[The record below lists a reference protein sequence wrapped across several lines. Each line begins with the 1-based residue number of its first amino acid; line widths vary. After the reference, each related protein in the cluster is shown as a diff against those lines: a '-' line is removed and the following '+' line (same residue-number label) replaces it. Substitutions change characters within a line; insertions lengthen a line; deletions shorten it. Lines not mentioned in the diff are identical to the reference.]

1 MSELI
6 SDRILDNLNRL
17 KMWHSA
23 EVLPILDKQAQ
34 SESWSYLTFL
44 DHLLEEEVAA
54 KEKRRV
60 VSSLK
65 VAGLPFEKSIEEYDF
80 TFHPHLDKRRVMQ
93 LFDLD
98 FISQKANVI
107 FLGPPGVGKT
117 HLAVALAIKAC
128 MYGFSIHFTTMSD
141 LIRKMEIDEE
151 SGRVNRGRVHFRSA
165 VVVVDEVGYMPITQ
179 IQSHLFFKFVA
190 TRYERSS
197 TIITSNKIFSE
208 WSECLGDPVIATAIL
223 DRLLHH
229 CHVIPI
235 KGNSYR
241 MKNYH
246 DKLNLE
252 KERQ

>member
-6 SDRILDNLNRL
+6 SDRIMENLSRL
-17 KMWHSA
+17 KMWHSSDS
-23 EVLPILDKQAQ
+23 LPILDKQAQ

-44 DHLLEEEVAA
+44 DHLLEEEVSA

-60 VSSLK
+60 ESSLK

-80 TFHPHLDKRRVMQ
+80 LFHPHLDKRQVMQ

-98 FISQKANVI
+98 FMVNKSNVI
-107 FLGPPGVGKT
+107 LLGPPGVGKT
-117 HLAVALAIKAC
+117 HLAIALAIKAC
-128 MYGFSIHFTTMSD
+128 VHGFSIHFTTMSD

-151 SGRVNRGRVHFRSA
+151 SGRSNRGRVHIRSA
-165 VVVVDEVGYMPITQ
+165 LVVVDEVGYMPVTPL
-179 IQSHLFFKFVA
+179 QSHLFFKFVA
-190 TRYERSS
+190 TRYEKAS

-208 WSECLGDPVIATAIL
+208 WSEFLGDPVIATAIL

-229 CHVIPI
+229 CHVIQI

-241 MKNYH
+241 MKSYQE
-246 DKLNLE
+246 KLKE
-252 KERQ
+252 KKDEK

>member
-6 SDRILDNLNRL
+6 MERILENLTRL
-17 KMWHSA
+17 KMWHSS
-23 EVLPILDKQAQ
+23 ETLPILAKQAKE
-34 SESWSYLTFL
+34 ESWSYLSFL
-44 DHLLEEEVAA
+44 DRLLEEEVAA

-60 VSSLK
+60 ESSLK

-80 TFHPHLDKRRVMQ
+80 TFHPHLDKRQVMQ

-98 FISQKANVI
+98 FLVNKANVI
-107 FLGPPGVGKT
+107 LLGPPGVGKT

-128 MYGFSIHFTTMSD
+128 IHGFSIHFTTMSE

-151 SGRVNRGRVHFRSA
+151 SGRPNRSRVHIRSA
-165 VVVVDEVGYMPITQ
+165 VVVVDEVGYMPITRS
-179 IQSHLFFKFVA
+179 QSHLFFKFVA
-190 TRYERSS
+190 TRYERAS

-208 WSECLGDPVIATAIL
+208 WSECLGDSIIATAIL

-229 CHVIPI
+229 CHVIQI

-241 MKNYH
+241 MKDYH
-246 DKLNLE
+246 EKLKQ
-252 KERQ
+252 KEREK